1 MPWLPENW
9 RLLSLVSKC
18 TDAVREIE
26 YWFSQVFR
34 VRPPDPSTLLVL
46 RGRGPGRDPQ
56 QLAGFFL
63 EGDDQLGLLELP
75 LKPPV
80 LPLQPCN
87 VSGHSTRRP
96 ALVTRRLG
104 RQPRQHPRRVL
115 LAPARQ
121 RRAVKPLASQHRS
134 QFTRRATRRFLHH
147 PSFVRGAEMAH
158 HRPPSYFRIGPAPNP
173 LGRRTPL
180 RRRRKPRLSIAL
192 QFFRFHPSQ
201 P

>member
-1 MPWLPENW
+1 MPSAAQATAIPTSNP
-9 RLLSLVSKC
+9 SS
-18 TDAVREIE
+18 TAGPINTP
-26 YWFSQVFR
+26 
-34 VRPPDPSTLLVL
+34 RPP
-46 RGRGPGRDPQ
+46 RAGPRARSPTARR
-56 QLAGFFL
+56 LFL

-80 LPLQPCN
+80 LPLQPCH

-121 RRAVKPLASQHRS
+121 RRAVKPLAPQHRS
-134 QFTRRATRRFLHH
+134 QFTRLATRRFLHH

-158 HRPPSYFRIGPAPNP
+158 NRPPSYFRIGPAPNP

-180 RRRRKPRLSIAL
+180 RRRQKPRLSIAL
-192 QFFRFHPSQ
+192 QFFRFHPPQ
-201 P
+201 PPRP